1 MKPRRLWLLVCGL
14 ILIAA
19 SLACGLGAGA
29 PPEDGYAP
37 PAEPAA
43 TQAVQPTPPGSESI
57 PDGGGGPEPAAAIP
71 EARRVTLEYP
81 SAIRAGDSDVI
92 RLTLEVDDLGNVTP
106 TAVIGG
112 NVVKGEVIEIP
123 NLYETHNVV
132 AEARLDLAGV
142 EVRPEGVVN
151 APLEQGQSATFF
163 WSVRPSE
170 AGTFRG
176 TVWLYLLF
184 IPKAGGEETRLPVS
198 AQLIEINSTSLFGLG
213 GNAARAVG
221 AIGSLI
227 GSVLGFPFFGDI
239 VRFLWKRRR
248 KK

>member
-1 MKPRRLWLLVCGL
+1 MKPRRLWSLACGL

-37 PAEPAA
+37 PAEPAY
-43 TQAVQPTPPGSESI
+43 TQSAQPTAAVAI
-57 PDGGGGPEPAAAIP
+57 PENGGNAPAAAIP
-71 EARRVTLEYP
+71 EARRVTLEFP
-81 SAIRAGDSDVI
+81 STIRAGDSDVI

-106 TAVIGG
+106 TAIVGG

-123 NLYETHNVV
+123 NLYETHYVV
-132 AEARLDLAGV
+132 AETRLDLAGV
-142 EVRPEGVVN
+142 EVKPEGVVN

-163 WSVRPSE
+163 WSVRPLE

-184 IPKAGGEETRLPVS
+184 TPKAGGAETRLAVS

-213 GNAARAVG
+213 GNAARTVG

-227 GSVLGFPFFGDI
+227 GGVLGFPFFGDI

>member
-1 MKPRRLWLLVCGL
+1 MKPRRLRLLVCGL

-19 SLACGLGAGA
+19 SLACGLGSAA

-43 TQAVQPTPPGSESI
+43 AQPTPGVLI
-57 PDGGGGPEPAAAIP
+57 PFDGGAPPAAAIP
-71 EARRVTLEYP
+71 EARRVTLEFP
-81 SAIRAGDSDVI
+81 PAIRAGDSDVI
-92 RLTLEVDDLGNVTP
+92 RLTLEVDDLGSVTP
-106 TAVIGG
+106 TAVVGG

-123 NLYETHNVV
+123 NLYETHHVV

-142 EVRPEGVVN
+142 EVKPGGEVN
-151 APLEQGQSATFF
+151 APLEQGQSVTFF
-163 WSVRPSE
+163 WSVRPAE

-184 IPKAGGEETRLPVS
+184 TPKAGGEETRLPVS
-198 AQLIEINSTSLFGLG
+198 AQWIEINSTSLFGLG
-213 GNAARAVG
+213 GGAARTLG
-221 AIGSLI
+221 AIGSVV
-227 GSVLGFPFFGDI
+227 GGVLGFPFFGDI
-239 VRFLWKRRR
+239 VRFFWKRRR

>member
-1 MKPRRLWLLVCGL
+1 MKPRRLWLLVCGF

-19 SLACGLGAGA
+19 SLACGLGSAA
-29 PPEDGYAP
+29 PDAVAP
-37 PAEPAA
+37 GEPAPAEPAA
-43 TQAVQPTPPGSESI
+43 AQPTPGALI
-57 PDGGGGPEPAAAIP
+57 PVTGGAPPAAAIP
-71 EARRVTLEYP
+71 EARRVTLEFPP
-81 SAIRAGDSDVI
+81 SIRAGDSDVI

-106 TAVIGG
+106 TAVVGG

-142 EVRPEGVVN
+142 EVKPEGEVN
-151 APLEQGQSATFF
+151 APLEQGQSVTFF
-163 WSVRPSE
+163 WSVRPAE

-184 IPKAGGEETRLPVS
+184 TPKAGGEETRLPVS

-213 GNAARAVG
+213 GGAARTLG
-221 AIGSLI
+221 AIGSVV

-239 VRFLWKRRR
+239 VRFFWKRRR